1 MERLLIDD
9 GFLLRAAMASPG
21 LALIGATLDGAIS
34 TWSQGSEH
42 LYGWSTDEAIGQPLM
57 SLVPANGLDEF
68 LALAEA
74 VAAGQ
79 EPPAV
84 HTMRR
89 AKDGSL
95 VPVESHA
102 FIVRDGAGC
111 PVGWVAVESDLRRT
125 RRAELALDES
135 EEELRARD
143 GGPPVAQSR
152 VDLHGRILSV
162 NAPMEELLARPA
174 SELIGSD
181 VRGLYLD
188 SDRDGVE
195 RALASAL
202 EAQVQH
208 HWTLRRPGGDLVPVS
223 VTISAMP
230 AADGQTIPTG
240 SVEVTAL
247 REAEKPIRSDGQ
259 RLDVLLQTMPLVVF
273 SYDLDARCTYSGG
286 RALSDLGLAPGA
298 LVGASLLEH
307 YGDRPQITE
316 AIHASLAGREA
327 MVTGDEAGRFWQA
340 HYRPLRVSGEVVGA
354 VAIVVDVT
362 KLVTAEREV
371 RANEAR
377 LTALFRKS
385 SDVVL
390 VVDGAG
396 QLLWASPAV
405 ERVLGRDPSS
415 LFWRRAWDLTHPD
428 DIPRMSG
435 AWRRVR
441 EGHTA
446 GEPVSCRL
454 QRADGSWRW
463 FDCSFTDLVDDPDV
477 GGMVLNLR
485 DVTDRI
491 AGERD
496 LQRMALHDPLT
507 GLPNRLLLLDRVS
520 GALKRAKGQE
530 RQAGLVLLEIVG
542 MKEISDSFG
551 HEVGDL
557 ALCSVAG
564 RLLESAS
571 AFDSVAR
578 TAGDQF
584 AVLIEDVAS
593 AEELRARAAAI
604 LFVLQGSLELAD
616 LAFDLRVRA
625 GSALSPA
632 ASAGDLLSAAERSL
646 DAIDASSRHA
656 VVAQVVVEKET
667 GAERVA
673 IAELRRAIEQE
684 ELRLH
689 FQPVVQIESG
699 ELVGAEALVRW
710 QHPERGLLPPLE
722 FIPLAESTGLVVQL
736 GEWVLREACVQAA
749 AWQAAGRPM
758 GIGVNLSPVQLRGGA
773 FPDLVRRVLAE
784 TGLLPERLVLEV
796 TESALM
802 DDPNAPA
809 LLGAISELGVRLA
822 LDDFGTGYSSMSYLK
837 RFPVDAIKIDRSFV
851 AGLGRDADDEAIV
864 ASIVS
869 LGHTIGKIVVAE
881 GVETVGQLDAL
892 RALGTDQGQGYLW
905 SPPVDAAGLARWME
919 PRRQRFDLQPATAV
933 VTLPAAAGVV
943 VGSDEERILTL
954 HTEGASLHTIAA
966 GLDAEGRRTPTGPRW
981 TTTTVARVF
990 AELVGR
996 ASR

>member
-1 MERLLIDD
+1 MEQRRSHRAAADVAGSNGRTD
-9 GFLLRAAMASPG
+9 GFLALR
-21 LALIGATLDGAIS
+21 
-34 TWSQGSEH
+34 
-42 LYGWSTDEAIGQPLM
+42 
-57 SLVPANGLDEF
+57 
-68 LALAEA
+68 EA

-79 EPPAV
+79 EPPAL

-89 AKDGSL
+89 AKDGGL

-102 FIVRDGAGC
+102 FIVRDSAGH
-111 PVGWVAVESDLRRT
+111 PLGWVAVDRDLRRT
-125 RRAELALDES
+125 RRAEQALKVS
-135 EEELRARD
+135 EQELRARH
-143 GGPPVAQSR
+143 GGSPVAQSR

-162 NAPMEELLARPA
+162 NAAMEELLGRAA
-174 SELIGSD
+174 SELVGSD
-181 VRGLYLD
+181 VRELYLD

-195 RALASAL
+195 SALATLAGAL
-202 EAQVQH
+202 EAQVQRQ
-208 HWTLRRPGGDLVPVS
+208 WTLPRPGGELVPVI
-223 VTISAMP
+223 VTISTMP
-230 AADGQTIPTG
+230 AADGQTIG
-240 SVEVTAL
+240 LVEVRAL
-247 REAEKPIRSDGQ
+247 REAEQPVRTDTEG
-259 RLDVLLQTMPLVVF
+259 LDVPPRAVPLVAF
-273 SYDLDARCTYSGG
+273 SYDRHALCTFSDG
-286 RALSDLGLAPGA
+286 RALSDLGLAPGE

-307 YGDRPQITE
+307 YADKPQITE

-327 MVTGDEAGRFWQA
+327 MVAGDEAGRFWQA
-340 HYRPLRVSGEVVGA
+340 HYRPLRVCGEVVGGM
-354 VAIVVDVT
+354 AIVVDVT
-362 KLVTAEREV
+362 KLATAEREV

-390 VVDGAG
+390 VVDVTGR
-396 QLLWASPAV
+396 LLWVSPAV

-415 LFWRRAWDLTHPD
+415 LFGRRAWELTHPD
-428 DIPRMSG
+428 DIPVMSA

-441 EGHTA
+441 EGHAA
-446 GEPVSCRL
+446 GEPVTCRL

-485 DVTDRI
+485 DVTDRL

-496 LQRMALHDPLT
+496 LQRMSLHDPLT

-520 GALKRAKGQE
+520 GALKRVTGQE

-551 HEVGDL
+551 HEVGDV

-604 LFVLQGSLELAD
+604 LLELQGSLGLAD

-632 ASAGDLLSAAERSL
+632 ASAGDLLSAAELSL
-646 DAIDASSRHA
+646 EAIEASSRHA

-667 GAERVA
+667 GADRVA
-673 IAELRRAIEQE
+673 IAELRRAVEQE

-689 FQPVVQIESG
+689 FQPVLRIESS
-699 ELVGAEALVRW
+699 ELAGVEALVRW
-710 QHPERGLLPPLE
+710 QHPERGLLPPCE

-749 AWQAAGRPM
+749 AWHAAGRTM

-784 TGLLPERLVLEV
+784 TGLPPERLVLEV

-802 DDPNAPA
+802 DDPNAPE

-881 GVETVGQLDAL
+881 GVETIGQLDAL

-919 PRRQRFDLQPATAV
+919 SRPLRFDLQPAAAV
-933 VTLPAAAGVV
+933 VTLPAADGVPIGGV
-943 VGSDEERILTL
+943 PIGSDEERILTL
-954 HTEGASLHTIAA
+954 HREGASLHTIAA
-966 GLDAEGRRTPTGPRW
+966 GLNAEGRRTPTGPRW